1 MRAIFLFILLSVNLL
16 GAESAPHDYK
26 EFQKKWK
33 FYKIAPSNYSVIVDF
48 VRQARSL
55 EDSELKLASYS
66 FVTLATYLQG
76 EVAAGQRMQNEVA
89 TLARSLGDAKWKTF
103 SSIEQFG
110 DACNTCAGEQK
121 KSRVCR
127 KCQGNKRCANKD
139 CRRGKIGVVTQQGGK
154 FVEVEKDC
162 PVCTGSGDCTS
173 CKGTGEYLVKC
184 NVCKGFG
191 FKLNLRMIK
200 ESIELKKAE
209 MDQMVIA
216 HVLKSFE
223 AEQAEKGLILVA
235 GKWLTQE
242 EIDKEEAVA
251 MARSERLRL
260 EKENKMMA
268 ERQRQLINERRSLL
282 QTLNDL
288 VASDPQKA
296 EQIIAEKFA
305 GDLDA
310 GTSLKIEEFKELAQL
325 VTKAQEF
332 EQQGNNPMA
341 IKFYEK
347 ADSMRTVPYF
357 SSHIRKLK
365 LTDIG
370 L

>member
-1 MRAIFLFILLSVNLL
+1 
-16 GAESAPHDYK
+16 
-26 EFQKKWK
+26 
-33 FYKIAPSNYSVIVDF
+33 
-48 VRQARSL
+48 
-55 EDSELKLASYS
+55 
-66 FVTLATYLQG
+66 
-76 EVAAGQRMQNEVA
+76 
-89 TLARSLGDAKWKTF
+89 
-103 SSIEQFG
+103 
-110 DACNTCAGEQK
+110 
-121 KSRVCR
+121 
-127 KCQGNKRCANKD
+127 
-139 CRRGKIGVVTQQGGK
+139 
-154 FVEVEKDC
+154 
-162 PVCTGSGDCTS
+162 
-173 CKGTGEYLVKC
+173 
-184 NVCKGFG
+184 
-191 FKLNLRMIK
+191 
-200 ESIELKKAE
+200 
-209 MDQMVIA
+209 
-216 HVLKSFE
+216 
-223 AEQAEKGLILVA
+223 
-235 GKWLTQE
+235 
-242 EIDKEEAVA
+242 
-251 MARSERLRL
+251 
-260 EKENKMMA
+260 MA

-332 EQQGNNPMA
+332 EEQGNNPMA